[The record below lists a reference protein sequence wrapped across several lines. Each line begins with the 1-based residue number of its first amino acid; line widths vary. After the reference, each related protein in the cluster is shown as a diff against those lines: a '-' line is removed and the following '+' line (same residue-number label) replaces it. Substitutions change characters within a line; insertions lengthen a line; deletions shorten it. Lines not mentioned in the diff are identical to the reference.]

1 MAEHGQTQPTTV
13 SKPLA
18 NYLNMTAPR
27 KRASRLSR
35 SSEQGR
41 RRRPPIDN
49 RGLQLD
55 EGNDSA

>member
-1 MAEHGQTQPTTV
+1 MAEHGQIQPNTV

-27 KRASRLSR
+27 KRASRPSR
-35 SSEQGR
+35 RSEQER
-41 RRRPPIDN
+41 RRRLPIDN

-55 EGNDSA
+55 EGNDFA